1 MRIAGDEFGLYLHG
15 MKSTDEAV
23 VQHFY
28 QTFTSHVTKDP
39 IHTDAGDL
47 PICCSLGMAIYNKDT
62 TNLFELIEFAD
73 FAMYQAKRSGKN
85 SYCVFDKK
93 TYETEK
99 TEGSNMTLM

>member
-1 MRIAGDEFGLYLHG
+1 
-15 MKSTDEAV
+15 
-23 VQHFY
+23 
-28 QTFTSHVTKDP
+28 
-39 IHTDAGDL
+39 
-47 PICCSLGMAIYNKDT
+47 MAIYNKDT
-62 TNLFELIEFAD
+62 TNLFELIEYAD